1 MATGLADGIR
11 LVATDLDGT
20 LLSGGIKRVRPEAFP
35 LIERVCD
42 AGALFLAASGRQYA
56 SLRRLFAPVAD
67 RIGYL
72 CENGALVV
80 WQGETLVR
88 VVMPRDIAL
97 AVCHMAMD
105 TPHCEF
111 IASGERCAYVLSG
124 NQPFYDHLT
133 KVVGNDVETVEK
145 PEDIPEPLVKVA
157 FQVRPEKNEEVR
169 QDFERRFGDTCKVVT
184 SGTEWIDV
192 LMNGVNKGSALA
204 VLGLVLAMPLA
215 DMAAFG
221 DAENDREMLGAVGH
235 PYLMD
240 PCAPTMLDLAPRC
253 QRSTSV
259 EGELEHLLAR

>member
-20 LLSGGIKRVRPEAFP
+20 LLLGGRKTVRPEAFP

-97 AVCHMAMD
+97 AVCRLAME
-105 TPHCEF
+105 TPHCNF
-111 IASGERCAYVLSG
+111 IASGERRAYVLSG
-124 NQPFYDHLT
+124 NQPFYDHLAN
-133 KVVGNDVETVEK
+133 VVGNDLATVER

-157 FQVRPEKNEEVR
+157 FQVRPERNEEVR
-169 QDFERRFGDTCKVVT
+169 QAFERRFGDTCKVVT

-204 VLGLVLAMPLA
+204 VLGLVLAIPLA

-240 PCAPTMLDLAPRC
+240 PCAATMVDLAAGSRRC
-253 QRSTSV
+253 RSV
-259 EGELEHLLAR
+259 EGELERLLRR